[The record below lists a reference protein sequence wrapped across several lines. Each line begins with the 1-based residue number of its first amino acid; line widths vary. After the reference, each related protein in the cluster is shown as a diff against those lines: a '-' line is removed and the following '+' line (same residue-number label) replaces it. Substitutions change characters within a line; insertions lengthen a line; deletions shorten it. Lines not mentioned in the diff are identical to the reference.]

1 MQLAAGK
8 SRRLIAST
16 PFGTLNQE
24 KWLPLHLISG
34 GLILEFELDDAD
46 TAFNETGVS
55 YEITD
60 VKIFATL
67 HTIDS
72 ALANS
77 YASHV
82 LKGNPLH
89 LHYSSVVSSRH
100 LVNGSSFTI
109 SLVRGFTRLKQ
120 CFIVFVK
127 NGDKKTKTFSA
138 PLVERI
144 TQTRMILLGKFP
156 SVRTA
161 GLRDP
166 VGGSQNH
173 LCV

>member
-1 MQLAAGK
+1 M
-8 SRRLIAST
+8 
-16 PFGTLNQE
+16 
-24 KWLPLHLISG
+24 HLVSG

-46 TAFNETGVS
+46 TAFSESGVS

-60 VKIFATL
+60 VKLFANL

-89 LHYSSVVSSRH
+89 LHFTSVVASRH
-100 LVNGSSFTI
+100 LVNGNNFTI

-120 CFIVFVK
+120 CFIVLSKMVK
-127 NGDKKTKTFSA
+127 RKQRPSSRPSTAHT
-138 PLVERI
+138 I
-144 TQTRMILLGKFP
+144 QT
-156 SVRTA
+156 
-161 GLRDP
+161 
-166 VGGSQNH
+166 
-173 LCV
+173 

>member
-1 MQLAAGK
+1 M
-8 SRRLIAST
+8 
-16 PFGTLNQE
+16 
-24 KWLPLHLISG
+24 
-34 GLILEFELDDAD
+34 
-46 TAFNETGVS
+46 S

-89 LHYSSVVSSRH
+89 LNFSSVVASRH
-100 LVNGSSFTI
+100 LVNGSSFSI

-120 CFIVFVK
+120 CFIVF
-127 NGDKKTKTFSA
+127 KKMETRRQILSTRHSE
-138 PLVERI
+138 ERI
-144 TQTRMILLGKFP
+144 TQTRMTLLGKFP
-156 SVRTA
+156 SPRA
-161 GLRDP
+161 SFLRDQL
-166 VGGSQNH
+166 GALLNH
-173 LCV
+173 SCDSGRLQEVFTTAQIIAYLPLIMLQHVIF